1 MYWAKLPGKKWLF
14 RSLLGTIVSCV
25 CQHGSP
31 VDCISQAHHDTILFV
46 THFCALERLG
56 CF

>member
-1 MYWAKLPGKKWLF
+1 MYWVKLPGKKWF